1 MTCSKKSAELSKK
14 IIESSSSNQAK
25 RVFEKE
31 LSTCI
36 IGTLITNWT
45 KQRPE
50 HQGVEKIYGIYYD
63 SLFKHSSKDK

>member
-14 IIESSSSNQAK
+14 IMDSSSNNQAK

-36 IGTLITNWT
+36 IGTLMTNWI
-45 KQRPE
+45 KQSPE
-50 HQGVEKIYGIYYD
+50 HQGLENVYGTY
-63 SLFKHSSKDK
+63 